1 MTTPLYLSLGSN
13 IEPSF
18 FYLRKALLSLS
29 GYFQM
34 GDHSMLYRTA
44 PQDDLN
50 QDYFFNLCVKCYT
63 DLFNPYDILEIT
75 QRIEKNIGRQK
86 SADRPKGPRTI
97 DIDIILFGDEKI
109 NEKTVTIPHKSWKK
123 RNFVLIPLLEVDE
136 ELGIKYP
143 ITEWI
148 KENRQRGGQQIEC
161 LGEFTLG

>member
-63 DLFNPYDILEIT
+63 DLLNPYDILEIT
-75 QRIEKNIGRQK
+75 QGIEKNIGRQK

-97 DIDIILFGDEKI
+97 DIDIILFGNEKI

-148 KENRQRGGQQIEC
+148 KENRQRGGQEIEC

>member
-63 DLFNPYDILEIT
+63 DLLNPYDILEIT
-75 QRIEKNIGRQK
+75 QGIEKNIGRQK

-136 ELGIKYP
+136 ELDIKYP

-148 KENRQRGGQQIEC
+148 KENRQRGGQEIEC